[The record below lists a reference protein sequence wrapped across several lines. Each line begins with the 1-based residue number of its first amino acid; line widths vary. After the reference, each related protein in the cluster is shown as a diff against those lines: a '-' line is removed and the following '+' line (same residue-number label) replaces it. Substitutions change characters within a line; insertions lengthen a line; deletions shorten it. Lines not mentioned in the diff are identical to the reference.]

1 VRLPRTPRL
10 IAIGLVPLVV
20 AGALVAP
27 SVVADPGKSIDEV
40 QAELDALETKAE
52 MAQEQYN
59 GAQAKLDKIRKLEA
73 AARDKVKSARTR
85 LAAQQEAIGEI
96 VSSAYRAGG
105 IDVSVQLLMAD
116 DPQDFLRQATA
127 VDQLAANQSAALRK
141 TQSARLALA
150 QATATLAQQEQSAE
164 ALVKEMADRKAEVD
178 AAVEETQQ
186 VLDNLKEEER
196 KRLAALAAAKKA
208 AADKAAA
215 DARARA
221 AAEADRSRDSGSSS
235 SNGSSD
241 NGSDSGS
248 SGSSGGGGYSG
259 GGSSSERAA
268 IAVEYALAQ
277 VGEPY
282 SYSASPPSSWD
293 CSKLTSWAWKQA
305 GVYLT
310 PYSYDQAN
318 EVRRISTD
326 DLQPGDILFYFN
338 NAHHVAMYIGGG
350 QIVEASSPR
359 TGVRVTDVWNSWSA
373 SHFSFAGRPLG

>member
-1 VRLPRTPRL
+1 MRLPRTPRL
-10 IAIGLVPLVV
+10 IALGIVPLVV

-27 SVVADPGKSIDEV
+27 SAVAEPRKSIDEV

-59 GAQAKLDKIRKLEA
+59 GAQAKLDKIRKLED
-73 AARDKVKSARTR
+73 AARAKVKSARTR

-178 AAVEETQQ
+178 AAVAETLT
-186 VLDNLKEEER
+186 VLENLKEEER
-196 KRLAALAAAKKA
+196 KRLAAIAAAKKA

-235 SNGSSD
+235 DNGSSD
-241 NGSDSGS
+241 DSDSD

-268 IAVEYALAQ
+268 IAVDYALAQ